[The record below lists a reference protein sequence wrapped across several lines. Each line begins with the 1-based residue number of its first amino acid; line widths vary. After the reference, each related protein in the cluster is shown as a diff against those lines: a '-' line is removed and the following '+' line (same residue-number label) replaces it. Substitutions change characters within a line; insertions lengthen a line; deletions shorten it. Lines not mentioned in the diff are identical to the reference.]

1 MKTQRN
7 KRRFGLMYM
16 LFEEWLNGYLEKGIP
31 QEVVAVNFNIYEETG
46 NNWSIEIVGTGS
58 FDEEDEDWACDEITD
73 FGSRE
78 NLFTMESDEEW
89 EAVLGNVIGIIK
101 EYLEKGKYA
110 SSLKGLTAVG
120 TGFVDGD
127 IEILYMK

>member
-1 MKTQRN
+1 
-7 KRRFGLMYM
+7 MYE

-31 QEVVAVNFNIYEETG
+31 QEVVATNFNIYEETG
-46 NNWSIEIVGTGS
+46 NSWSVEIVGAGS

-78 NLFTMESDEEW
+78 NLFTWEAEEEW
-89 EAVLGNVIGIIK
+89 EVVLENVIKIIN
-101 EYLEKGKYA
+101 EYLKKGKYA
-110 SSLKGLTAVG
+110 NTLKGLTAVG

-127 IEILYMK
+127 IEILYKK

>member
-1 MKTQRN
+1 
-7 KRRFGLMYM
+7 MYM
-16 LFEEWLNGYLEKGIP
+16 LFEEWLNGYLENGVPKEI
-31 QEVVAVNFNIYEETG
+31 VAVNFNIYEETG

-78 NLFTMESDEEW
+78 SLFTMQSDDGW
-89 EAVLGNVIGIIK
+89 EIVLKNTIGIIK

-110 SSLKGLTAVG
+110 NALKGLTAVG
-120 TGFVDGD
+120 TGFVDGN
-127 IEILYMK
+127 IEILYRKHCS

>member
-1 MKTQRN
+1 
-7 KRRFGLMYM
+7 MYL
-16 LFEEWLNGYLEKGIP
+16 LFEEWLNGYLKKGIP

-58 FDEEDEDWACDEITD
+58 FDEEDEDWACDEITN

-89 EAVLGNVIGIIK
+89 EVVLENVIEIIK

-120 TGFVDGD
+120 TGFVDGN
-127 IEILYMK
+127 IEILYMR